1 MIYVIDI
8 DGTICTNT
16 NGNYKNAIP
25 LHDRIEHI
33 NHLYDDGNTIVF
45 FTARGMKTNKGNIDI
60 VHTLW
65 YDFTKEQLESWNV
78 KYHKLILGKPQGDIY
93 VDDKGITDN
102 EFFLKIYEQFK

>member
-33 NHLYDDGNTIVF
+33 NHLYDDGNTIYIY
-45 FTARGMKTNKGNIDI
+45 TARGMKTFD
-60 VHTLW
+60 
-65 YDFTKEQLESWNV
+65 
-78 KYHKLILGKPQGDIY
+78 GDIK
-93 VDDKGITDN
+93 V
-102 EFFLKIYEQFK
+102 IYEQLYELTLNHLKEWGVKHHGLFMGKLHYDLLIDDKAMDLETAKRELIKL